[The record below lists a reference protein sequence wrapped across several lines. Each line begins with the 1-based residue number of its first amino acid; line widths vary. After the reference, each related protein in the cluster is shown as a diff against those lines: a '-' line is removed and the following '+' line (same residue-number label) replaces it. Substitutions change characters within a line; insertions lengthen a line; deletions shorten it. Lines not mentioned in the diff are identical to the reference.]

1 MNSEN
6 TVLERICFTILPQLS
21 IYRESEQSQPQ
32 IYFWNPSEALHN
44 DVTQRQ
50 TFAFDKPLHTSP
62 LRRILD
68 PRIVTIY
75 ANQKCSRLS
84 RSWKTTP
91 NPPKRNQK
99 LYIHP
104 RNAMP
109 AARKR
114 GNVGACPRQIFVTRR
129 SARGPYWCFS
139 LSSTFSTSSPMKTK
153 WCFTTPKPFCHCG
166 HVLRD

>member
-1 MNSEN
+1 MQRSCHAFVSPSFRSCPS
-6 TVLERICFTILPQLS
+6 TVNLS
-21 IYRESEQSQPQ
+21 NLSHKFIFGIRRRLCIATFHRDRHS
-32 IYFWNPSEALHN
+32 
-44 DVTQRQ
+44 
-50 TFAFDKPLHTSP
+50 FAFDKPLHTSP